1 MVSEEDVRRVALSL
15 PGVAEKPYNRLP
27 GFRARGKL
35 FARVH
40 ELPDAIL
47 VSCVDLGERDGL
59 VASEPDKF
67 FITPH
72 YRGYPAMLVRLS
84 SIDLAELIEL
94 LTESWRL
101 NASARLVAEFD
112 ARQTG
117 AV

>member
-1 MVSEEDVRRVALSL
+1 
-15 PGVAEKPYNRLP
+15 
-27 GFRARGKL
+27 
-35 FARVH
+35 
-40 ELPDAIL
+40 
-47 VSCVDLGERDGL
+47 VDFGARDGL

-84 SIDLAELIEL
+84 AIDLAELIEL

-101 NASARLVAEFD
+101 NAPGRMVAEFD
-112 ARQTG
+112 AQQQQPG

>member
-15 PGVAEKPYNRLP
+15 PGVAERPYNRLP
-27 GFRARGKL
+27 AFRARGKL

-47 VSCVDLGERDGL
+47 VSCVDIGERNGL

-101 NASARLVAEFD
+101 NAPRRLVAEFD
-112 ARQTG
+112 ARPAG
-117 AV
+117 GV

>member
-15 PGVAEKPYNRLP
+15 PGVAERSYNRLP
-27 GFRARGKL
+27 GFRARGKP
-35 FARVH
+35 FARLH

-47 VSCVDLGERDGL
+47 VSCVDIGERDGL

-67 FITPH
+67 FITAH

-84 SIDLAELIEL
+84 SIDLAELVEL

-101 NASARLVAEFD
+101 NASARMVAQFD
-112 ARQTG
+112 AGEAG

>member
-1 MVSEEDVRRVALSL
+1 MVNEEDVRRVALSL
-15 PGVAEKPYNRLP
+15 PGATERPYNRLP
-27 GFRARGKL
+27 GFRARGKQ

-40 ELPDAIL
+40 ELPGAIL
-47 VSCVDLGERDGL
+47 VSCADIGERDGL
-59 VASEPDKF
+59 VASEPAKF

-72 YRGYPAMLVRLS
+72 YSGYPAMLVRLS

-101 NASARLVAEFD
+101 NAPERLVAEFD
-112 ARQTG
+112 AQQPG

>member
-1 MVSEEDVRRVALSL
+1 MVSEDDVRRVALSL
-15 PGVAEKPYNRLP
+15 PGVAEQPYNRLP

-47 VSCVDLGERDGL
+47 VSCADIGERDGL

-112 ARQTG
+112 AHQNG

>member
-15 PGVAEKPYNRLP
+15 PGVAEQPYNRLP

-84 SIDLAELIEL
+84 SIDLAELTEL

-112 ARQTG
+112 ARQT
-117 AV
+117 

>member
-15 PGVAEKPYNRLP
+15 PGVAERPYNRLP

-47 VSCVDLGERDGL
+47 VSCVDVGERDGL

-84 SIDLAELIEL
+84 SIDLAELTEL

-101 NASARLVAEFD
+101 NASKRLVAEFD
-112 ARQTG
+112 AQQTG